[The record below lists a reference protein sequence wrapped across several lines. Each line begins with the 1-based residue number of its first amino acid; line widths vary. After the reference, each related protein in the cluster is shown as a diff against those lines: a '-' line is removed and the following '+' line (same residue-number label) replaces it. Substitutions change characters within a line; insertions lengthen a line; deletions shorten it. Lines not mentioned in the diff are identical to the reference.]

1 MFGFIKK
8 YFFTGL
14 IFLSTL
20 TSVNLLS
27 YISMNNQE
35 CKLRPHIV
43 NVNNEEP
50 VFFSFS
56 IKTSKCSGCYNNIN
70 HPYAKMCVPYVVKN
84 LNVKVFN
91 LMSGT
96 NETRHIEW
104 HKTCKCKRRLDG
116 SACNNK
122 QRCNDDKCRCECK
135 KLIDKG
141 VWDKE
146 SIWNPSNHECEC
158 DLSCDVDE
166 YLDYENCKCRK
177 KIEDKL
183 VEECIDNVEEVKL
196 ATITL
201 AEEGKNKDKCS
212 SCTLYFVL
220 FSILFTINARI
231 GTYFV

>member
-1 MFGFIKK
+1 M
-8 YFFTGL
+8 
-14 IFLSTL
+14 
-20 TSVNLLS
+20 
-27 YISMNNQE
+27 
-35 CKLRPHIV
+35 
-43 NVNNEEP
+43 
-50 VFFSFS
+50 
-56 IKTSKCSGCYNNIN
+56 
-70 HPYAKMCVPYVVKN
+70 
-84 LNVKVFN
+84 
-91 LMSGT
+91 
-96 NETRHIEW
+96 
-104 HKTCKCKRRLDG
+104 
-116 SACNNK
+116 
-122 QRCNDDKCRCECK
+122 
-135 KLIDKG
+135 
-141 VWDKE
+141 WDKE